1 MITDIRKGLRRAQR
15 CIEWARSGL
24 IVNGCVAVMLPE
36 SLQRSGMPRIR
47 NWLVCWMVG
56 EGVPREVATSAK
68 WHARECTRA
77 ERLALN
83 GGIAAPVPVPQ
94 PQLG

>member
-1 MITDIRKGLRRAQR
+1 MYIAERKGLRRAQR

-24 IVNGCVAVMLPE
+24 VVKEHVAVALPDE
-36 SLQRSGMPRIR
+36 LLQAGMARIR

-56 EGVPREVATSAK
+56 QGISREDATRAK

-77 ERLALN
+77 ERLMLN
-83 GGIAAPVPVPQ
+83 GEMLSRKFA
-94 PQLG
+94 